1 MMTPAQ
7 YDRLERIARLL
18 SQEDKTRTRNS
29 REQWAKLQ
37 EMLEARKRR
46 EISDET
52 DPKAKFPSGH
62 QSEEG

>member
-7 YDRLERIARLL
+7 YDRLERIAQLL

-29 REQWAKLQ
+29 REEWAKLQ
-37 EMLEARKRR
+37 EILEARKRR
-46 EISDET
+46 EAIAEA
-52 DPKAKFPSGH
+52 DPQGKYPWGH

>member
-1 MMTPAQ
+1 MTPAQ

-18 SQEDKTRTRNS
+18 SQEDKIRTRNS

-37 EMLEARKRR
+37 EILEARKRR
-46 EISDET
+46 EISAET
-52 DPKAKFPSGH
+52 EPQGNYPRDH